1 MATPQ
6 PMFVFPFT
14 ASSGASVRPRF
25 LAEVADLGR
34 EMRPEALLPL
44 GTSNRLFGDEQDR
57 HKRSLCL
64 ALRSQTLRPNA
75 DGSGV
80 TTLGYLKEEKN
91 LKTGATGAV
100 GMCASRRDVHISI
113 AEGVSGN
120 GRCGEREAFSTPVG
134 DRAVR
139 CGQRDSVTLSMPS
152 GVQAC
157 MAGGAAA

>member
-1 MATPQ
+1 MPALQLMLAPQ
-6 PMFVFPFT
+6 HMPAPQLMPAPQHMPAFLHLLFDYKPAVHAARPAARMPTAQKRAVFK
-14 ASSGASVRPRF
+14 
-25 LAEVADLGR
+25 
-34 EMRPEALLPL
+34 
-44 GTSNRLFGDEQDR
+44 
-57 HKRSLCL
+57 KR
-64 ALRSQTLRPNA
+64 
-75 DGSGV
+75 
-80 TTLGYLKEEKN
+80 KN
-91 LKTGATGAV
+91 LKSRATGAV

-120 GRCGEREAFSTPVG
+120 GRGGEREAFSTPVG

>member
-1 MATPQ
+1 MPA
-6 PMFVFPFT
+6 FLFT
-14 ASSGASVRPRF
+14 SISGASVRPRF
-25 LAEVADLGR
+25 LAEVADLGQ
-34 EMRPEALLPL
+34 EMRPEALLLL
-44 GTSNRLFGDEQDR
+44 GASDCLFGDKPAAYAARSAACTPTAQ
-57 HKRSLCL
+57 KRVVFEK
-64 ALRSQTLRPNA
+64 R
-75 DGSGV
+75 
-80 TTLGYLKEEKN
+80 KN

-120 GRCGEREAFSTPVG
+120 ARGGERLAFSTPVG

-139 CGQRDSVTLSMPS
+139 CGQRDGVTLSMPS